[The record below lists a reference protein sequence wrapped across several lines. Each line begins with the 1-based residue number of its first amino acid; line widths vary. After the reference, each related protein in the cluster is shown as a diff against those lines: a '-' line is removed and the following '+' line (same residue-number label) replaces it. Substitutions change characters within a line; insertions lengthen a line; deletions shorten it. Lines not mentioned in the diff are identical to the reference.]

1 MRLARAMVA
10 LAHPMEADMPVMMI
24 MEWDGVTPQ
33 SYDEV
38 RRIVDFEGKVPKG
51 GLFHVA
57 AFSEG
62 KLHVTDV
69 WERAEDF
76 QAFVEQRLMPGVKKA
91 GIPGEPRVNILPA
104 HNVFTP
110 G

>member
-1 MRLARAMVA
+1 MA
-10 LAHPMEADMPVMMI
+10 VMMM
-24 MEWDGVTPQ
+24 MEWPGVTPAM
-33 SYDEV
+33 YDEV
-38 RRIVDFEGKVPKG
+38 RRIVDFEGNAPKG

-76 QAFVEQRLMPGVKKA
+76 QAFVDQRLMPGVKKA
-91 GIPGEPRVNILPA
+91 GIEGEPKVTVLPA

-110 G
+110 GYTRR